1 MEQYPYDKHTFMI
14 IQLRNPEHSDYHFKT
29 PLDTTNPFF
38 DENIDDLFEKQ
49 EKTFDDLRDIAED
62 ETDCED

>member
-1 MEQYPYDKHTFMI
+1 MI
-14 IQLRNPEHSDYHFKT
+14 IQLRNPEHSDYHIKT
-29 PLDTTNPFF
+29 LDTTNPFF
-38 DENIDDLFEKQ
+38 DENIDDLFKKQ